1 MRTLAGGYNRISK
14 AKIGDPTFLVED
26 ARFHSYEVYR
36 AGFFRNEKLITYD
49 CRDKKMRTYNYRHE
63 KCAVD
68 DYRDDNQTAVDTVTG
83 FVVTN
88 C

>member
-1 MRTLAGGYNRISK
+1 M
-14 AKIGDPTFLVED
+14 
-26 ARFHSYEVYR
+26 HR
-36 AGFFRNEKLITYD
+36 AGFFRNEKLNTYD

-83 FVVTN
+83 FVVTKSLP
-88 C
+88 